1 MLYGSLATRLNPKIF
16 LTCGWTCFHSALRTL
31 TNIYVQSNRQS
42 LELPV
47 WDSQQSA
54 VSWGSEL
61 TVNQEMQW
69 DLSKNAR
76 GTWSRRVG
84 CFILFPPPPLSL
96 YRFCWLP
103 HWPPYQLIAPCRAEL
118 FSVSL
123 VGFKTLFSLC
133 TPPHLPSFSVFTWK
147 GRRGWEYQRK
157 NVHIHTRQMGLFLV
171 VYLEAG
177 LLWNKSLGLFP
188 KCFGLHGALR
198 ISGC

>member
-84 CFILFPPPPLSL
+84 CFILFPPPPFPCTGSAGCHTGHPTSSLLHAEQNYSLSL
-96 YRFCWLP
+96 WLVSKLCSP
-103 HWPPYQLIAPCRAEL
+103 CAPL
-118 FSVSL
+118 LTS
-123 VGFKTLFSLC
+123 
-133 TPPHLPSFSVFTWK
+133 LPSLSSLGREGGGGSIKGKMYTYTQDKWACFWWFTW
-147 GRRGWEYQRK
+147 
-157 NVHIHTRQMGLFLV
+157 RQACCEINHWAYSPSV
-171 VYLEAG
+171 
-177 LLWNKSLGLFP
+177 LG
-188 KCFGLHGALR
+188 CMAL
-198 ISGC
+198 